1 MSNGCKIHY
10 FCQERR
16 DFKAGWKTSV
26 IGKRLRAFGG
36 KPPIDLLISPYR
48 SRLMPAAVPDIGVLR
63 RDDVP
68 SAVDLAQH
76 ASADALAVLL
86 AQCIVHHLAL
96 DPEPRVQ
103 DCDVGG
109 DERHFDLGRA
119 TRARP
124 VRAVRAVQA
133 LHQVAEALATR
144 GPGAVDGDELCV
156 VGERRGDG
164 ASFNQAVDSR

>member
-1 MSNGCKIHY
+1 
-10 FCQERR
+10 
-16 DFKAGWKTSV
+16 
-26 IGKRLRAFGG
+26 
-36 KPPIDLLISPYR
+36 
-48 SRLMPAAVPDIGVLR
+48 MPAAVPDIGLLR
-63 RDDVP
+63 REDVP

-96 DPEPRVQ
+96 DSEPRVQ